1 MKRVVI
7 TGATGMIGSTLARLC
22 VQAGYDV
29 VALARTSS
37 ARIGN
42 LKGMRGVRIVDFD
55 VANLQAVSARDIAP
69 TDIFFHLAWV
79 GTSPSTRG
87 LLQSQVDNVSHTL
100 EAVQLAARLG
110 CSVFV
115 GTGSQAEYGRVEGDL
130 RPDTPPFPETGYG
143 VAKLCAGQMSRLAC
157 GDLGIRHEWARIL
170 SVYGPRDVSHS
181 MVMSV
186 IRDAVS
192 GVSPRCTK
200 GEQLW
205 DYLYCDDCARALL
218 AMAERGRD
226 GAVYP
231 VGSGVQRPLKEYIL
245 DICQAAGTG
254 VTPDFGAIAYQPKQV
269 MRLRADISPLTSD
282 TGFSPEIAFGEG
294 VQRTIEWYKENQA
307 RG

>member
-1 MKRVVI
+1 MKRVII

-42 LKGMRGVRIVDFD
+42 LKGIRGIRIVDFD
-55 VANLQAVSARDIAP
+55 VASLQAISAQDIGPA
-69 TDIFFHLAWV
+69 DILFHLAWV

-87 LLQSQVDNVSHTL
+87 LLQSQVSNVAYTL
-100 EAVQLAARLG
+100 DAVQLAAHLG

-115 GTGSQAEYGRVEGDL
+115 GTGSQAEYGRVEGAL
-130 RPDTPPFPETGYG
+130 RPDTPAFPETGYG
-143 VAKLCAGQMSRLAC
+143 TAKLCAGQMSRLAC

-192 GVSPRCTK
+192 GINPRCTK

-205 DYLYCDDCARALL
+205 DYLYCEDCARALL

-226 GAVYP
+226 GTVYP
-231 VGSGVQRPLKEYIL
+231 LGSGKQRPLRDFIL
-245 DICQAAGTG
+245 DICAASGTG
-254 VTPDFGAIAYQPKQV
+254 VTPDFGAVPYQPKQV
-269 MRLRADISPLTSD
+269 MNLRADISSLSAD
-282 TGFSPEIAFGEG
+282 TGFAPQVEFADGIKHTIA
-294 VQRTIEWYKENQA
+294 WYKEISS